1 LTRRRVV
8 LLGALVLL
16 LYLGMEWLFLVTKP
30 SFTGMMGPLE
40 RVTLLAAG
48 FLLAA
53 LLVLPVLLLLS
64 LASVRLA
71 LAAVAAL
78 LGSLYFLMADN
89 FLYTVLDAGTLNSPP
104 FLRGAYTLLFLALC
118 WLAYRQLRKAGPP
131 RTGILLAVLGLLLA
145 LAVISIPARTVE
157 AARSRSI
164 GVESTGGGRAAR
176 TRPNVVIVGL
186 DGVEANAL
194 PLYGNPLETSPF
206 LASIAHELLIFDSAF
221 PDAGK
226 TTGTLTALLTGRS
239 PLETR
244 VGFPPQVLL
253 GARSFLHLPSVL
265 NGQGYHG
272 FQHTLRYYADAGDL
286 NFRDSFER
294 ANGRSL
300 LPHRLERTALVRWVN
315 NELHFLQTLAERL
328 VKRLRYISFQGE
340 MLNLYHL
347 VQENQGLGY
356 ERDVVA
362 VEDFERFVS
371 AAGRRPFYAHLHL
384 MSTHCCA
391 HDPRSRAF
399 SAADTEE
406 ANAEVALQMASRLNA
421 IRDVDALVE
430 RIYRTLQERALLD
443 DTVLLIYSD
452 HSYIW
457 DSVGRVP
464 LLLRFAGREQTGR
477 YAGNV
482 LLSMVPA
489 ILLDYLDIPRP
500 PWMKSAPDLSHA
512 ANPDLEP
519 LFGLRSFDYE
529 RFPIGTGNLSTITD
543 PGPPNYGI
551 AELFMVLCA
560 KRYAASLSSGRIL
573 IGDIAGHPQPCSE
586 ELYPDQPG
594 IQTLFQ
600 EIMDRYG
607 LVWGSPADR

>member
-1 LTRRRVV
+1 MTRRSV
-8 LLGALVLL
+8 LLLGTLVLL

-71 LAAVAAL
+71 LIAVAAL

-104 FLRGAYTLLFLALC
+104 VLRGVYTVLFLALC
-118 WLAYRQLRKAGPP
+118 WLAYRQLRQARPP
-131 RTGILLAVLGLLLA
+131 RTGILLALLGLLLA
-145 LAVISIPARTVE
+145 LVAISIPSRRAE
-157 AARSRSI
+157 AARSRPAAA
-164 GVESTGGGRAAR
+164 ERAAGTGAAR
-176 TRPNVVIVGL
+176 VAPHIVIVGL
-186 DGVEANAL
+186 DGVEAGAL
-194 PLYGNPLETSPF
+194 PLYGSPHDTSPF
-206 LASIAHELLIFDSAF
+206 LASIADELLIFDSAF

-253 GARSFLHLPSVL
+253 GAESFLHLPSVL
-265 NGQGYHG
+265 NGEGYHG

-286 NFRDSFER
+286 SFRDSFER
-294 ANGRSL
+294 ANGRAL
-300 LPHRLERTALVRWVN
+300 LPRRLERTALVRWAT
-315 NELHFLQTLAERL
+315 NELHFLQTLVERL

-371 AAGRRPFYAHLHL
+371 TAERRPFYAHLHL

-391 HDPRSRAF
+391 HDPRSQAF
-399 SAADTEE
+399 TAADTDE

-443 DTVLLIYSD
+443 DTILVIYSD

-464 LLLRFAGREQTGR
+464 LLLRFPGRERTGR

-489 ILLDYLDIPRP
+489 ILLDHLDIPRP
-500 PWMKSAPDLSHA
+500 PWMRPGPDLSHA

-529 RFPIGTGNLSTITD
+529 RFSIGTGNLSTITD

-560 KRYAASLSSGRIL
+560 KRYAASLGSGRIL

-586 ELYPDQPG
+586 EVYPDQAG

-600 EIMDRYG
+600 GTMDRYG
-607 LVWGSPADR
+607 LVWGPPSGR